1 MNKITIALIASLLCQ
16 SCLWID
22 KIIPPKEYDW
32 KIDTHHTIV
41 TSDHGA
47 TINAIGDNIPNGIN
61 WSSEPND
68 IVRLTPANNG
78 KCCHI
83 DYIRDGEGII
93 TATYD
98 TKSENCEF
106 KSQIYSSTGLHLKI
120 NGTDRYF
127 PLIEH
132 NGEGDGISK
141 ITRKFVCSVPKDTLK
156 VEFVEFVPKET
167 EEKIIV
173 ENIFV
178 VDQGFHF
185 DETTFSNVRDHFR
198 ISGSS
203 VSYND
208 DNPNFPKIKGLSIIQ
223 RSMALHDNV
232 SFITLELNTN
242 VFENSYGKSCCF
254 RINFIESL

>member
-32 KIDTHHTIV
+32 EIDTHHTIV

-68 IVRLTPANNG
+68 IVRLTPVNNG

-156 VEFVEFVPKET
+156 NLYQKKRRRRLLWRTYLSWTRASTSTRLPSQMSGTISE
-167 EEKIIV
+167 
-173 ENIFV
+173 
-178 VDQGFHF
+178 
-185 DETTFSNVRDHFR
+185 SADHLSATMT
-198 ISGSS
+198 IT
-203 VSYND
+203 
-208 DNPNFPKIKGLSIIQ
+208 PIFPK
-223 RSMALHDNV
+223 
-232 SFITLELNTN
+232 
-242 VFENSYGKSCCF
+242 
-254 RINFIESL
+254 